1 VSANVIG
8 EVRGR
13 DLANEIVLLGAHL
26 DSWDVGDGAIDDG
39 AGVGIVLEAA
49 HLAVAL
55 KPRRTIRVVLFM
67 NEEYGLSGATAYAAA
82 HQAELSHHVAA
93 MEADAGAGAPT
104 GFGVSGGETARAML
118 ARMIPPLAA
127 LTGSDIRI
135 SEQAGADISALHDVG
150 VPEVSVRQDVS
161 DYFEWH
167 HTDGDTADKIDPDA
181 ISRTAAAFAVLA
193 ADLAEMEEKLPRGL
207 AK

>member
-1 VSANVIG
+1 
-8 EVRGR
+8 
-13 DLANEIVLLGAHL
+13 
-26 DSWDVGDGAIDDG
+26 
-39 AGVGIVLEAA
+39 
-49 HLAVAL
+49 
-55 KPRRTIRVVLFM
+55 M
-67 NEEYGLSGATAYAAA
+67 NEEYGLSGAKAYAAA

-104 GFGVSGGETARAML
+104 GFGVSGGESARAML
-118 ARMIPPLAA
+118 SRMIQPLVA
-127 LTGSDIRI
+127 LAGSEIRI
-135 SEQAGADISALHDVG
+135 TEQAGADISALHDVG

-181 ISRTAAAFAVLA
+181 ISRTAAAFAVIA
-193 ADLAEMEEKLPRGL
+193 ADLAEVEEKLPRGL